1 MNNYFEKKLTYN
13 GISFRYSK
21 GKSISNGNEI
31 HPYHEILFFIDGN
44 ATFLSENFKEELK
57 PNILLIIPKAHYHN
71 FQIKNP
77 TSYTRLVLN
86 FPDMDILDD
95 LLSHTMSEIKIIQNI
110 NKNTYPIL
118 KRMCDVIQSEQK
130 DEAAVFLYGSFLSL
144 NSEIYF
150 DKKNTTSPL
159 ERERE
164 LLISKCLQYLDIHLA
179 NTIHIHDI
187 AKEMNVSV
195 STLFHCF
202 KKEMDISLHKY
213 LIEKRMI
220 YAHKLISEGKNPT
233 KIYMEC
239 GYNDYSSFYKAYIK
253 IFGFPPSKNKPTT

>member
-13 GISFRYSK
+13 HISFRYSK
-21 GKSISNGNEI
+21 GKSLSNGNEI
-31 HPYHEILFFIDGN
+31 HPYHEILFFIDGD

-57 PNILLIIPKAHYHN
+57 SNILLIIPKAHYHN
-71 FQIKNP
+71 FQIKDP
-77 TSYTRLVLN
+77 TSYTRFVVN
-86 FPDMDILDD
+86 FPDMDILNNFFSNT
-95 LLSHTMSEIKIIQNI
+95 LSEIKIIQNI
-110 NKNTYPIL
+110 NKNTYHLL

-130 DEAAVFLYGSFLSL
+130 EQAEIFLYGAFLSL
-144 NSEIYF
+144 IAEIYF
-150 DKKNTTSPL
+150 DEKNTSSPL
-159 ERERE
+159 QRERE
-164 LLISKCLQYLDIHLA
+164 HLISKCLQYIDTHLA
-179 NTIHIHDI
+179 DTIHIQDI

-233 KIYMEC
+233 KIYIEC

-253 IFGFPPSKNKPTT
+253 AFGCSPSDNKRKS